1 MIMIKKLLL
10 FIPVILGATLL
21 FSSDTYALEET
32 TYTLDGQSNF
42 SQGICGSAY
51 GVESCDTVLGSPY
64 PTYLKVQFNLSNCIT
79 NSNINIIINGS
90 ANTLTS
96 GSCSTVFI
104 PLSSYSGFTGIQIGV
119 WRSNGSGTVTVST
132 SDNIGASCPTISG
145 SINITENGTF
155 DVSSYASAIVNVPV
169 ENVTTE
175 LTPYSN
181 LVVDSFWQY
190 HKAFAGAVAGIIVIF
205 LVYRL
210 LKGRLK

>member
-10 FIPVILGATLL
+10 FLPVILGVTLL
-21 FSSDTYALEET
+21 FSSNTYAT
-32 TYTLDGQSNF
+32 TDFTLDNTASSYTF
-42 SQGICGSAY
+42 CGVGETACS
-51 GVESCDTVLGSPY
+51 EVLTG
-64 PTYLKVQFNLSNCIT
+64 TYLKVVINYTDTTKCYQNGNLEGAN
-79 NSNINIIINGS
+79 NGS
-90 ANTLTS
+90 TPLYPSCGTYFYPVANMNFAFVRFKNLNRQPGTISFDVVDT
-96 GSCSTVFI
+96 
-104 PLSSYSGFTGIQIGV
+104 IG
-119 WRSNGSGTVTVST
+119 T
-132 SDNIGASCPTISG
+132 ACPTVSG